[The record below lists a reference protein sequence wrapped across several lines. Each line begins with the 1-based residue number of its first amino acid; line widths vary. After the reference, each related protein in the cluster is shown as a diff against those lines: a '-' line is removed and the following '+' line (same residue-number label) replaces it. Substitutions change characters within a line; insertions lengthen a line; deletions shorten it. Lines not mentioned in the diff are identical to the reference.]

1 MLKYTKTFQMKSV
14 EQKSSV
20 RTEEW
25 KNKKKTE
32 KPISI
37 KMGVNTKHRLS
48 WTHKYV
54 EVNRGGSSVNSGFV
68 KLFRVKMQPSNPNPL
83 SLGKSETVNT
93 VML

>member
-1 MLKYTKTFQMKSV
+1 MKSV

-48 WTHKYV
+48 
-54 EVNRGGSSVNSGFV
+54 
-68 KLFRVKMQPSNPNPL
+68 
-83 SLGKSETVNT
+83 
-93 VML
+93 